1 MRLRILG
8 TQIEVWGLR
17 MFHMLS
23 CFNLKPGNSIDEF
36 RRSLGEF
43 VAHLEEADLVDSS
56 GPVGR
61 RQSDTIMDTDT
72 ERDHEYFLVM
82 SFRDRAQC
90 DRAVEYVLPHKEP
103 VESIHKAVYSTVE
116 DPIFICWEDL

>member
-1 MRLRILG
+1 
-8 TQIEVWGLR
+8 
-17 MFHMLS
+17 MFHMLT
-23 CFNLKPGNSIDEF
+23 CFNLNPEISIDQF
-36 RRSLGEF
+36 RQSLADF
-43 VAHLEEADLVDSS
+43 SAHLKEIDLVHST

-72 ERDHEYFLVM
+72 ERDHEYYVIV

-103 VESIHKAVYSTVE
+103 VESIHKRVYSTVK

>member
-1 MRLRILG
+1 
-8 TQIEVWGLR
+8 
-17 MFHMLS
+17 MFHMLT
-23 CFNLKPGNSIDEF
+23 CFDLKPEISIDQF
-36 RRSLGEF
+36 RQSLADF
-43 VAHLEEADLVDSS
+43 TAHMKEADLVHSA
-56 GPVGR
+56 GPIGC
-61 RQSDTIMDTDT
+61 RQKHPIMDTDT
-72 ERDHEYFLVM
+72 ERDHEYYFIV